1 MKKAV
6 LFEKLKDKK
15 VRCKACNHKCVIGEG
30 ERGICGVRENKKGE
44 LYLLV
49 YGKAVAFHVDPIEKK
64 PLYHFLPGSK
74 AVSLGTV
81 GCNFS
86 CKFCQNWEISQVVK
100 TQDVDYGQDLEPSEI
115 VDVAVKEDI
124 PIIAYTY
131 NEPGVWIEYAYD
143 IAKESSQKG
152 IKNVFVSGGY
162 ESEDSLKLIKPY
174 LDGINIDLKS
184 FSEDFYRKVC
194 GARLKPV
201 LDNIKKIYE
210 FGIWMEITTLVIS
223 GKNDSDKELKEIAGF
238 ISGVDRNIPWHI
250 SGFYP
255 CYKMIDIKSTSLES
269 LVRAYDIGRKYLNY
283 VYVGNVRDE
292 ERSNTYCSKCNE
304 LLIKRNGYFTTVENL
319 KDGRC
324 ERCGEKIV
332 GVWK

>member
-15 VRCKACNHKCVIGEG
+15 VRCKACNHKCVISEG
-30 ERGICGVRENKKGE
+30 EKGICGVRENKKGE

-210 FGIWMEITTLVIS
+210 LI
-223 GKNDSDKELKEIAGF
+223 
-238 ISGVDRNIPWHI
+238 R
-250 SGFYP
+250 
-255 CYKMIDIKSTSLES
+255 
-269 LVRAYDIGRKYLNY
+269 LNL
-283 VYVGNVRDE
+283 R
-292 ERSNTYCSKCNE
+292 T
-304 LLIKRNGYFTTVENL
+304 
-319 KDGRC
+319 
-324 ERCGEKIV
+324 
-332 GVWK
+332 